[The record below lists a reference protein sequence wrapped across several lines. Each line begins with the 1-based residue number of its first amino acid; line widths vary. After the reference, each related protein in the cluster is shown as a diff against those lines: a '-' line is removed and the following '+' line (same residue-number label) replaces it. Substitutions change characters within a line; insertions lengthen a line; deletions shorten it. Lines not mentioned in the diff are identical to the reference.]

1 MSADAAVGII
11 MMSRGIA
18 VLACGFC
25 LAACSTTLPSLNFM
39 RSPPAKEALR
49 IVSEPPG
56 ADARTALGQS
66 CRTPCEL
73 TLQVDGEIAL
83 TLALDGFKPQT
94 VSVRMEAPP
103 PGANSAGPAGPPRLT
118 PNPLYVELQPAAA
131 AQPAKQR
138 RPNPQKKPAA
148 PTGPAPSAAVAW
160 PEPPAPAPAPADPS
174 AEPASGTNYPWP
186 SR

>member
-1 MSADAAVGII
+1 
-11 MMSRGIA
+11 
-18 VLACGFC
+18 
-25 LAACSTTLPSLNFM
+25 M
-39 RSPPAKEALR
+39 RSAPANEALR

-56 ADARTALGQS
+56 AEARTALGQS

-73 TLQVDGEIAL
+73 TLQVDGEATL

-103 PGANSAGPAGPPRLT
+103 PGANSASPAGPPRLT
-118 PNPLYVELQPAAA
+118 PNPLYVALQPAAT

-138 RPNPQKKPAA
+138 KPAAQKKPAA
-148 PTGPAPSAAVAW
+148 APAGPAPSAAVAW
-160 PEPPAPAPAPADPS
+160 PEAPAPAPAAPAA
-174 AEPASGTNYPWP
+174 AELPSGTNYPWP